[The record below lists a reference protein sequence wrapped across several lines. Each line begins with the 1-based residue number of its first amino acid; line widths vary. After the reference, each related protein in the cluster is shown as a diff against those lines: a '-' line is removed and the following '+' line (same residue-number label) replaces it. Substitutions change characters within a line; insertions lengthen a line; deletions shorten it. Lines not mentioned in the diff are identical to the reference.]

1 MSEQKKLEFFYN
13 KESLGDSF
21 QRTNAVALNPLDTTQ
36 AYTIDGSTK
45 VWVVYDG
52 VGSYGVL
59 NYFYMD
65 RDDAPEP
72 IPSTS
77 IVSLLCDYGSLSFTF
92 ILPDTFFAKDKVY
105 ETYCSYRDG
114 IFASSVYPRVTATAL
129 DNPEETRAYAVYF

>member
-1 MSEQKKLEFFYN
+1 MSEKKKLEFFYN
-13 KESLGDSF
+13 KESLEESF

-36 AYTIDGSTK
+36 SYTIDGTTK

-59 NYFYMD
+59 NYFYND
-65 RDDAPEP
+65 RNDSSNT

-77 IVSLLCDYGSLSFTF
+77 IASLLCDYGSLSFTF
-92 ILPDTFFAKDKVY
+92 VLPDTFFLKDKVY

-114 IFASSVYPRVTATAL
+114 IFTSSLAPRVTGAAL
-129 DNPEETRAYAVYF
+129 NNPEETRAYAVYF